1 MEQSKI
7 RNFSIIAHI
16 DHGKSTL
23 ADRILEQTEAVAK
36 RDMEDQI
43 LDNMDLERE
52 RGITIKAHAVTLV
65 YRANDGEAYT
75 FNLIDTPGH
84 VDFNYEVSRSL
95 AACEGAVLVVDAS
108 QGIEAQTL
116 ANTYLAVDA
125 GLEVVPV
132 LNKIDLI
139 SADPDKVAAEIED
152 VIGIPAEDAPRI
164 SAKTGLNIKAV
175 MEKIVTD
182 IPAPQGDPD
191 MPLRA
196 LIFDSYYDAYR
207 GVIAYVRIKEGTV
220 HPGDTIR
227 MMAVGSEFTVV
238 ECGILRA
245 TSLEPAKSLSA
256 GEVNAKDEF
265 TERLCQRL
273 ERVTIEN
280 RNALDVIDCYDAPDT
295 FHFVDPPYVN
305 SDCGHYE
312 DTFNEQNMEQLLQL
326 LETVKGKFMLT
337 MFPFDMID
345 RYARKNGWI
354 IHRIE
359 RTISASKSN
368 RRRQEE
374 WMVCNY
380 EERAQASLF
389 QGEYLGE

>member
-1 MEQSKI
+1 MRYAKI
-7 RNFSIIAHI
+7 LIFIKQQTMRTPISYYGGKQTMLKHI
-16 DHGKSTL
+16 LPLIPSHK
-23 ADRILEQTEAVAK
+23 IYTEAFCSGAAVLFAK
-36 RDMEDQI
+36 RPSEAEIINDINMELTNFYWCMQVYYS
-43 LDNMDLERE
+43 DLKHEINKTLHSRDLH
-52 RGITIKAHAVTLV
+52 AHAGHINSYPQFFTPVE
-65 YRANDGEAYT
+65 RAWAVWVLCKMSFASMMDGT
-75 FNLIDTPGH
+75 FGY
-84 VDFNYEVSRSL
+84 DFS
-95 AACEGAVLVVDAS
+95 G
-108 QGIEAQTL
+108 TM
-116 ANTYLAVDA
+116 T
-125 GLEVVPV
+125 
-132 LNKIDLI
+132 K
-139 SADPDKVAAEIED
+139 K
-152 VIGIPAEDAPRI
+152 
-164 SAKTGLNIKAV
+164 
-175 MEKIVTD
+175 
-182 IPAPQGDPD
+182 
-191 MPLRA
+191 LR
-196 LIFDSYYDAYR
+196 
-207 GVIAYVRIKEGTV
+207 
-220 HPGDTIR
+220 
-227 MMAVGSEFTVV
+227 
-238 ECGILRA
+238 
-245 TSLEPAKSLSA
+245 
-256 GEVNAKDEF
+256 NAKDEF

-280 RNALDVIDCYDAPDT
+280 RNALDVIACYDAPDT

-389 QGEYLGE
+389 EGEYLGE